1 MYKQKYLAI
10 AEIAYLVTEYHSA
23 LIKYSIVQV
32 FLSAKR
38 NFMSKNA
45 EKNAKKKVRTSSS
58 SASLPS
64 TQVAKLH
71 LLLMKTE

>member
-23 LIKYSIVQV
+23 LIKYSIVEV

-38 NFMSKNA
+38 NF
-45 EKNAKKKVRTSSS
+45 E
-58 SASLPS
+58 
-64 TQVAKLH
+64 
-71 LLLMKTE
+71 

>member
-23 LIKYSIVQV
+23 LIKYSIVEV

-38 NFMSKNA
+38 NFKNA
-45 EKNAKKKVRTSSS
+45 ARMQQ
-58 SASLPS
+58 A
-64 TQVAKLH
+64 
-71 LLLMKTE
+71 